1 MRGKMF
7 RTPLLLTA
15 AIGLCC
21 AETLLAARE
30 STSTPIYQFS
40 NGTSVENLAVR
51 TNGNILIT
59 LLYEAE
65 IHEINPTQSGSGNAT
80 KLVHSFDDST
90 RVNGISELSPDV
102 FAISANHDTVWIMDL
117 NGGGDAQVSKVVTIP
132 DASFLNGVATL
143 DSAAGTILVAD
154 STAGVIWLVN
164 TSTGEF
170 SDGLQDVTMAPP
182 ANSSSGGLSL
192 GANGVK
198 YRDGYVYYTNTG
210 RKLFCRVKIDPTTG
224 NATGPYETIVEGFAG
239 DDFALIDDAAFVA
252 SGSSNA
258 IEKIFFN
265 GTQELVAGGS
275 GSTDVAGATSA
286 MFGVTENDAD
296 VLYVTT
302 SGGGVGGGKVVAIRI
317 S

>member
-1 MRGKMF
+1 M
-7 RTPLLLTA
+7 LLTA
-15 AIGLCC
+15 AIGFCC
-21 AETLLAARE
+21 AETLLATRE
-30 STSTPIYQFS
+30 SSLTQVHQFA

-65 IHEINPTQSGSGNAT
+65 IHEVNPTQPGSGNTT
-80 KLVHSFDDST
+80 KLVHSFDGST

-102 FAISANHDTVWIMDL
+102 FAISANHDTIWTMDL

-143 DSAAGTILVAD
+143 DGAAGTILVAD
-154 STAGVIWLVN
+154 STAGVIWLVD
-164 TSTGEF
+164 TTTGEF
-170 SDGLQDVTMAPP
+170 SAALQDTTIAPP
-182 ANSSSGGLSL
+182 TNSSSGGLSL

-210 RKLFCRVKIDPTTG
+210 KKLFCRVEIDPTTG
-224 NATGPYETIVEGFAG
+224 MATGPYETLVGGYAG

-252 SGSSNA
+252 SGGSNA

-275 GSTDVAGATSA
+275 GSTDVVGATSA
-286 MFGVTENDAD
+286 MFGATENDAD